1 VCFCFRVVEAVPC
14 DKTVAAYVFVD
25 VNAKHEETPLLGACD
40 FVGESGVCDD
50 CRRSRGQDIQCL
62 VDPDVYVYLCSCG
75 NTEGLEESADGWC
88 AGARVTSSVQLGAP
102 SEEDHA
108 PSGGAW
114 RRATWFVVAMAEYR
128 CRILNCIV
136 CLTGLV
142 SVST

>member
-1 VCFCFRVVEAVPC
+1 MTLAR
-14 DKTVAAYVFVD
+14 YQS
-25 VNAKHEETPLLGACD
+25 LL
-40 FVGESGVCDD
+40 
-50 CRRSRGQDIQCL
+50 
-62 VDPDVYVYLCSCG
+62 
-75 NTEGLEESADGWC
+75 
-88 AGARVTSSVQLGAP
+88 AP

-114 RRATWFVVAMAEYR
+114 RRATWFVAAMAEYR